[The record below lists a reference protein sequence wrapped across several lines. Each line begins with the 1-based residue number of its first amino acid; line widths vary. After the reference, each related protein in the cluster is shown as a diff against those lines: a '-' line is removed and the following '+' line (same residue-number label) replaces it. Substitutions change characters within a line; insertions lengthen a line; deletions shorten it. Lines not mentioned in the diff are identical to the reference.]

1 MKKAIVYLAA
11 VTVLMPILKGQEVN
25 IATVDMTRLYTE
37 YYKTKEANDKIQDSI
52 EQARI
57 EAEELVQEG
66 QDLVEE
72 YNEILERAKNPA
84 LTEEA
89 QIKAQQDAEDQ
100 LRVIQEKQQELDQF
114 RVATQRSL
122 QQRQQ
127 TYRDLFMDEIK
138 SMALDVA
145 REENS
150 NLLLDTSGETAVGI
164 PSILYSNAD
173 WDITEEVLSR
183 INEEAPEDEG

>member
-1 MKKAIVYLAA
+1 MKRSIVYLAA
-11 VTVLMPILKGQEVN
+11 VTVLMPFLQGQEVN

-57 EAEELVQEG
+57 DAEELVQDG

-138 SMALDVA
+138 SMAMDVA
-145 REENS
+145 REANS

-164 PSILYSNAD
+164 PSILYSSAD

>member
-1 MKKAIVYLAA
+1 MKRAIVYLATVA
-11 VTVLMPILKGQEVN
+11 VLTFSLQGQE
-25 IATVDMTRLYTE
+25 IKISTVDMTRLYTE
-37 YYKTKEANDKIQDSI
+37 YYKTKEANDKIQESI

-57 EAEELVQEG
+57 DAEELVQEG

-89 QIKAQQDAEDQ
+89 QNKAQQDAEDQ

-138 SMALDVA
+138 GVALEVA
-145 REENS
+145 KEKNS
-150 NLLLDTSGETAVGI
+150 NLLLDTSGVTAAGVPG
-164 PSILYSNAD
+164 ILYSNSD
-173 WDITEEVLSR
+173 WDVTEEVLSR
-183 INEEAPEDEG
+183 INEDAPEDEG